1 MSNASDFVIEK
12 GVLEKY
18 NGKDGNVVIPDGVTS
33 IGEYAFYN
41 SSLTSITIP
50 DSVTSID
57 RYVFFCCRSLTSIT
71 IPDSV
76 MSIGV
81 AAFEGCKSL
90 TSITIPDSVLRIGSD
105 AFAGCNSLESISI
118 PDSVTFIGN
127 GAFGNCSSLTQ
138 VSFPHSNCKIG
149 TGLFGKR
156 LPVGLIPCV
165 KDLYMYFKDSD
176 LKIYVLKYTVW
187 SKLDPELQAEIYMTR
202 RSKKLL
208 ENYMKII
215 KKPDALGKAILSRI
229 SEEASIAEC
238 NCVANFLSAF
248 DETISGQ
255 IVRQLYEALKPL
267 KNAKKALKT
276 IEENA
281 DLMARMNTEVENT
294 FSESEQTV
302 IDILQSEKKST
313 SSLATDLKESYNL
326 SFFDL
331 PKMRFADGMR
341 APGYVLAYLFTA
353 HEKKE
358 YGYVTSAYKHP
369 GVCKNA
375 QKVLALLDPK
385 SLQNALLELANK
397 NLGLRGK
404 KMYLAYPI
412 CRYADDDTMNELLQR
427 APKWRSKSSG
437 NNTPALLTFRKACIY
452 SECRTVIM
460 FADKYGDLDTYAYI
474 RGTDAQTIRDMVLAD
489 LGLDTVGKKQYDL
502 GNTTIVVTLEKDC
515 SLSLF
520 DTKNDKVVK
529 SIPKRGNDEA
539 LVAAAAKDFAD
550 LKKNVKKVIKS
561 RFAQLFSDFLT
572 GREQSAE
579 NWKKAYIGNPLLR
592 IVANIVVWQ
601 QGKKTFILKEGK
613 AISADG
619 TPYTIG
625 KLPIRVAHPME
636 MTQND
641 LSAWQT
647 YFLSN
652 SLKQPFEQIW
662 EPVIRPEEVNE
673 DRYAGVPIPYFRFL
687 KQEKHG
693 IFVEDM
699 NFHDDI
705 EISFKECN
713 ATVVR
718 LDWNRHSISPKDC
731 FEIRKFRFEKYSH
744 QVNHIVAYFDK
755 ATVYNRII
763 NDDVTVAQYLHNLTP
778 AQISNFIEV
787 ASQNECPNV
796 SAILLD
802 YKNEHFAEFDPMAE
816 FTLEDW

>member
-33 IGEYAFYN
+33 IGEYAFYA
-41 SSLTSITIP
+41 SSLTGITIP
-50 DSVTSID
+50 NSVTSID

-127 GAFGNCSSLTQ
+127 RAFSNCSSLTQ

-281 DLMARMNTEVENT
+281 DLMAKMNTEVENT

-302 IDILQSEKKST
+302 TDILQSEKKST
-313 SSLATDLKESYNL
+313 SSLATDLKESYSL

-341 APGYVLAYLFTA
+341 APSYVLAYLLTA
-353 HEKKE
+353 HEKKG
-358 YGYVTSAYKHP
+358 YGYVTSAYNHP

-375 QKVLALLDPK
+375 QKVLAVLDPK

-437 NNTPALLTFRKACIY
+437 NNTPALLTFREACIY

-460 FADKYGDLDTYAYI
+460 FADKYGDLDRYACI
-474 RGTDAQTIRDMVLAD
+474 RGTDAQTIRDTVLAD
-489 LGLDTVGKKQYDL
+489 FGLDTVGKKQYDL

-550 LKKNVKKVIKS
+550 LKKNVKKVLKS

-693 IFVEDM
+693 IFVKDM

-718 LDWNRHSISPKDC
+718 LDWDRHSISPKDC

-778 AQISNFIEV
+778 AQMSNFIEV